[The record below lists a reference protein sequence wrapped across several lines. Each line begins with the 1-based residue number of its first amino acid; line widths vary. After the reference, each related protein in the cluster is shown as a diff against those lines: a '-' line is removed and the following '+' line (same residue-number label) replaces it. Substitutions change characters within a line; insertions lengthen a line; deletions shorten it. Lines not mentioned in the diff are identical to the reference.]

1 MNYNKSA
8 LAVAVAATLG
18 GASTAADAAIHTAV
32 LTGVTTYSN
41 NGSSA
46 GNLALSTATFEYDD
60 VTTVLTQ
67 TGGTFNVRFTT
78 SPTNTIFRHLITGAV
93 VGNGAVASAATFVCS
108 EGNFGGNVGANI
120 CGNYSLGG
128 NFLND
133 STATWGPGTAF
144 ARTMGGDDIP
154 FGLQQNLAAYNGFAN
169 VSWENITLSL
179 GNAATCGTCAGPN
192 SGYTW
197 KVSIATIPVPAA
209 VWLFGSALGLLGV
222 ARRRK
227 ALA

>member
-32 LTGVTTYSN
+32 LTGVTTYST
-41 NGSSA
+41 NGSA
-46 GNLALSTATFEYDD
+46 PGNITSSTATFSYDD
-60 VTTVLTQ
+60 ATTVLTQ
-67 TGGTFNVRFTT
+67 TGGTYNARFNT
-78 SPTNTIFRHLITGAV
+78 SPTNTIYRHLITGAIL
-93 VGNGAVASAATFVCS
+93 GNGAAAAATTFVCA

-120 CGNYSLGG
+120 CGNYGFDG
-128 NFLND
+128 NFVDD

-144 ARTMGGDDIP
+144 ARTFGGDD
-154 FGLQQNLAAYNGFAN
+154 FAYGAQQSIANYDGWANISWLGTTLIIGKTNLAL
-169 VSWENITLSL
+169 T
-179 GNAATCGTCAGPN
+179 
-192 SGYTW
+192 SGQTW
-197 KVSIATIPVPAA
+197 ALNIATIPVPAA

>member
-18 GASTAADAAIHTAV
+18 GVSTAADAAVHTAV
-32 LTGVTTYSN
+32 LTGVATYSN

-46 GNLALSTATFEYDD
+46 GNITSSTATFTYDD

-67 TGGTFNVRFTT
+67 TGGTYNVRFTT
-78 SPTNTIFRHLITGAV
+78 APTNTIMRHLITGAI
-93 VGNGAVASAATFVCS
+93 VGNGAAAAASTFVCQ

-120 CGNYSLGG
+120 CGNYGFGG
-128 NFLND
+128 NFLDN

-144 ARTMGGDDIP
+144 ARTLGGDDINYGP
-154 FGLQQNLAAYNGFAN
+154 QQNLSAYNGMAN
-169 VSWENITLSL
+169 ASWL
-179 GNAATCGTCAGPN
+179 GTVLTISNKNQAGT
-192 SGYTW
+192 SGYDW
-197 KVSIATIPVPAA
+197 KVNIATIPVPAA

-227 ALA
+227 ALG